1 MRGLNKLREKDINQ
15 IVEVFKNKE
24 ITDKFS
30 NLVKL
35 DDIKKN
41 NYNLIVSRYVDTYD
55 DDLINLEDIADD
67 RVVLLDK
74 LDKTNKKIDG
84 FNIELNLD
92 EKLKL

>member
-74 LDKTNKKIDG
+74 LDKTNKK
-84 FNIELNLD
+84 
-92 EKLKL
+92 